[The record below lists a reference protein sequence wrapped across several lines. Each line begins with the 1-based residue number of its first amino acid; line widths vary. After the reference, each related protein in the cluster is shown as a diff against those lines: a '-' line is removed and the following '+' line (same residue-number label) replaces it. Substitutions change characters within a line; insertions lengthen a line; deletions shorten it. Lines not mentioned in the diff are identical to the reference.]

1 MAQSITVHSPEELKI
16 YKDKIKCNLDKS
28 VEQLQ
33 EVLKRNNSLEVFQIL
48 KFEKCVTEPL
58 SGNAENLIEVV
69 NQSMTY
75 MVSIMAV
82 EHLFKIHPNSSFNI
96 NWGNISG
103 YDIESEDGTIICEC
117 FAATSYRSNGKLSAD
132 LKRLNK
138 GSANYKYEFFYDK
151 EFTEQHKTYYQ
162 EKYSEI
168 QIIKF
173 KELKI

>member
-1 MAQSITVHSPEELKI
+1 MAQSIIVHNPDELKT
-16 YKDKIKCNLDKS
+16 YKDKIKSNLNKS

-33 EVLKRNNSLEVFQIL
+33 EELKNNNPLQVFQIL

-58 SGNAENLIEVV
+58 SGNAENLIEVI

-82 EHLFKIHPNSSFNI
+82 EHLFKIHSDSSFI
-96 NWGNISG
+96 VNWGNVSG

-132 LKRLNK
+132 LKRLDK
-138 GSANYKYEFFYDK
+138 GSVNYKYEFFYDK
-151 EFTEQHKTYYQ
+151 EFAEQHKAYYQ
-162 EKYSEI
+162 EKYPEI